1 MRRANRRRERLS
13 RQAGMTM
20 IELLIAAVV
29 MVVGLL
35 AIMGIFTLAIGNNGR
50 SKVDTSATMLSQAVI
65 EQISAVLARGGP
77 SMVTDC
83 KGTIWNIGTAVGGAK
98 LKGAGVD
105 FSESAPPANYHM
117 DFVVCGDDAAGP
129 QTTYDVRWN
138 VGTLSNSYLVTVAAK
153 PKNMG
158 AVRFSFALPVVM
170 RSYVGKQ

>member
-1 MRRANRRRERLS
+1 
-13 RQAGMTM
+13 MTM
-20 IELLIAAVV
+20 IELLIAAIV

-77 SMVTDC
+77 SMVKDC
-83 KGTIWNIGTAVGGAK
+83 TGTTWNIETAVGGAQ
-98 LKGAGVD
+98 LKGSSID

-117 DFVVCGDDAAGP
+117 DFVVCSDNTEGAL
-129 QTTYDVRWN
+129 QTIYDVRWH
-138 VGTLSNSYLVTVAAK
+138 VSIVSNSFLVTVAAK

-158 AVRFSFALPVVM
+158 AARFTFALPVTM

>member
-1 MRRANRRRERLS
+1 MVRANRRLRGLKP
-13 RQAGMTM
+13 QAGMTM

-35 AIMGIFTLAIGNNGR
+35 AIMGIFALAIGNNGR

-77 SMVTDC
+77 SMVKDC
-83 KGTIWNIGTAVGGAK
+83 KGTTWNIETAVGGAQ
-98 LKGAGVD
+98 LKGATID
-105 FSESAPPANYHM
+105 FSQSAPPANYHM
-117 DFVVCGDDAAGP
+117 DFVVCSDADAAI
-129 QTTYDVRWN
+129 QTVYDVRWHIST
-138 VGTLSNSYLVTVAAK
+138 VSNTYLVTVSAK

-158 AVRFSFALPVVM
+158 VARFAFALPVTM